1 MENCK
6 FTDDFPIK
14 TSIYNGF
21 SIAMLNYQRVIG
33 ANTKTTFPKKSINQS
48 GPTKKHGQPGSLI
61 QQKTC
66 VDSH

>member
-14 TSIYNGF
+14 TSIYNAF
-21 SIAMLNYQRVIG
+21 STAMLNYQRVFG

-66 VDSH
+66 VDS